1 MSSIFSISSVTNAGI
16 AAMQEALDHGYTMVF
31 TAMKTGNGVYTTGED
46 VTGRTALKSLK
57 NTYTIG
63 SIEEDTDGATVSA
76 VFTNYDGVNILVAED
91 YKINEIGL
99 FCTVNSVEYLY
110 ALAAVP
116 NDDGMEMPAYD
127 VDAEN
132 LTQFIQEWYV
142 ANSNHANIAVNPG
155 GAYIPVTDIVDN
167 LTSTSTTKP
176 LSAKQGKVL
185 NDAKQ
190 PKTLSSPITIGG
202 TSQTTVEGALG
213 GLNTV
218 KAERADITSISCTG
232 SINATGETITNGSRF
247 YLNGALCRATADIAN
262 GATFTLNTNFKVITV
277 DEELTELNSNLYKEV
292 HTASA
297 NQTYAQQLAEIKPY
311 YDALPDWQKRRC
323 ILIYNPSYSFAI
335 NVDLRG
341 FFTESYVGT
350 DAIITR
356 TYRLTDL
363 KVYLGKT
370 EASRVTF
377 DEQSGNTNSAQMIL
391 ATA

>member
-142 ANSNHANIAVNPG
+142 ANSNHANIAVNPV

-277 DEELTELNSNLYKEV
+277 DEELTELNSKTTFYAIPESNVAIDNSYCTYSPIVTCVSLALDLSATISGRLVTVPHKTISRLDAPVVFSDGSTGSIYMPSESYGVYVNAGSWTSGKRAFINFSYV
-292 HTASA
+292 SA
-297 NQTYAQQLAEIKPY
+297 N
-311 YDALPDWQKRRC
+311 
-323 ILIYNPSYSFAI
+323 
-335 NVDLRG
+335 
-341 FFTESYVGT
+341 
-350 DAIITR
+350 
-356 TYRLTDL
+356 
-363 KVYLGKT
+363 
-370 EASRVTF
+370 
-377 DEQSGNTNSAQMIL
+377 
-391 ATA
+391 

>member
-1 MSSIFSISSVTNAGI
+1 MSSIFSISSVTDAGI
-16 AAMQEALDHGYTMVF
+16 AAMQEALDHGYTMTF
-31 TAMKTGNGVYTTGED
+31 TAMKTGNGIYTTGED

-76 VFTNYDGVNILVAED
+76 VFANYDGVNILVAED

-99 FCTVNSVEYLY
+99 FCTVNGIEYLY

-127 VDAEN
+127 IVAEN
-132 LTQFIQEWYV
+132 LVQFIQEWYV
-142 ANSNHANIAVNPG
+142 ENSNNASITVDPA

-176 LSAKQGKVL
+176 LSANQGKAL

-190 PKTLSSPITIGG
+190 PKTLSTPITIGG

-213 GLNTV
+213 GMNTV

-262 GATFTLNTNFKVITV
+262 GATFTFNTNFKVITV
-277 DEELTELNSNLYKEV
+277 DEELTELNSNISKNKIDNVLDI
-292 HTASA
+292 S
-297 NQTYAQQLAEIKPY
+297 
-311 YDALPDWQKRRC
+311 
-323 ILIYNPSYSFAI
+323 SYSAS
-335 NVDLRG
+335 NP
-341 FFTESYVGT
+341 YVVPEDGYITVGANGT
-350 DAIITR
+350 SSFVQVTIKGSDGNPTGAKPEVSIGGVTGW
-356 TYRLTDL
+356 TLTTIFIR
-363 KVYLGKT
+363 KGMQVYPN
-370 EASRVTF
+370 
-377 DEQSGNTNSAQMIL
+377 NTTGTVVVRYFKFL
-391 ATA
+391 

>member
-142 ANSNHANIAVNPG
+142 ANSNHANIAVNPV

-277 DEELTELNSNLYKEV
+277 DEELTELNSNLTVLNGRIKFEQIDADISTSGIANLRTDGKPIIYV
-292 HTASA
+292 TTSSPGWYYSLGRSA
-297 NQTYAQQLAEIKPY
+297 DTIWVKVFNYDGNPITNRTNITFY
-311 YDALPDWQKRRC
+311 Y
-323 ILIYNPSYSFAI
+323 Y
-335 NVDLRG
+335 
-341 FFTESYVGT
+341 
-350 DAIITR
+350 
-356 TYRLTDL
+356 
-363 KVYLGKT
+363 YL
-370 EASRVTF
+370 
-377 DEQSGNTNSAQMIL
+377 D
-391 ATA
+391 